1 MRRTTAGWTATL
13 ARVGLAAVPFLRV
26 ISGIGAIGAI
36 GVVGA
41 IGGARGAFAG
51 LSTSIV
57 VNSTADVVADDGTC
71 TLREA
76 ALAINTQTPS
86 GTTPGECIVDT
97 DVTFALPAGSTI
109 ALLGTPIVFERG
121 VGIHGPGMD
130 ALTITLGAGSSRLLV
145 FDGRLQPSGFDLIGV
160 TLAGGE
166 GTIAYDGALF
176 YGMGGALLVIEPS
189 TLVIAE
195 TRFRDNVAF
204 FAGAAVAIVEI
215 AYPPLLQD
223 LEFDGNLIAGA
234 PGGGGAAI
242 YYDSAEI
249 LQIRRALFVGN
260 RVTNTDLNPAAES
273 NGGAIWIPYPVGSA
287 LNLEECTF
295 SANEA
300 TGAGGAIAFGL
311 PTQNAGVVARI
322 WDTTFTGN
330 LADTNHN
337 STTQS
342 GGALY
347 LGWNSDSTTLTNS
360 IVAGNVDGSTAANP
374 AHDLVGGTA
383 VLTSGGYNRI
393 GVRAGAAAVF
403 PVGLPNANH
412 DWVGTGAAPL
422 APGLDPL
429 ADNGGPTRTHRPQ
442 AILGILDQG
451 SCSTSYYDQRDWT
464 GATGRRLFDNLAI
477 ADADD
482 GCDIGALELGLSAPA
497 EIFADDFEWG
507 DFRYWSGVSGI

>member
-1 MRRTTAGWTATL
+1 MLRTTEGWAVIL
-13 ARVGLAAVPFLRV
+13 ARISLASFPCLAA
-26 ISGIGAIGAI
+26 ISG
-36 GVVGA
+36 VTP
-41 IGGARGAFAG
+41 AFAG

-57 VNSTADVVADDGTC
+57 VNSTADVVADDGSC

-76 ALAINTQTPS
+76 ALAVNTQSPS
-86 GTTPGECIVDT
+86 GATPGECIADT

-109 ALLGTPIVFERG
+109 ALLAGTPIVFERS
-121 VGIHGPGMD
+121 VGIHGPGFD

-145 FDGRLQPSGFDLIGV
+145 FDGRLQTSGFHLSGV

-176 YGMGGALLVIEPS
+176 YGIGGALLVLEPS
-189 TLVIAE
+189 TLFIGE

-204 FAGAAVAIVEI
+204 FAGAALAIVEMGNT
-215 AYPPLLQD
+215 PLLQD
-223 LEFDGNLIAGA
+223 LEFDGNLVAGA

-260 RVTNTDLNPAAES
+260 RVTNTDPNPDAES

-300 TGAGGAIAFGL
+300 TGAGGAIAFGR
-311 PTQNAGVVARI
+311 PTQDAGVVAQI

-337 STTQS
+337 STMQS
-342 GGALY
+342 GGALH
-347 LGWNSDSTTLTNS
+347 LGWNSDSTTLSNS
-360 IVAGNVDGSTAANP
+360 IVAGNLDGSTAAFP

-383 VLTSGGYNRI
+383 VLSSGGYNRI
-393 GVRAGAAAVF
+393 GVRAGAAPVF
-403 PVGLPNANH
+403 PIGLPNANH
-412 DWVGTGAAPL
+412 DWVGTSGSPL
-422 APGLDPL
+422 VPGLEPL

-442 AILGILDQG
+442 AMLGILDQG
-451 SCSTSYYDQRDWT
+451 SCSASYYDQRDWT
-464 GATGRRLFDNLAI
+464 GASGPRLFDNLAI

-482 GCDIGALELGLSAPA
+482 GCDIGAFELFLLPPA
-497 EIFADDFEWG
+497 EIFEDDFERG
-507 DFRYWSGVSGI
+507 DFREWSGVSGI